1 MREKIQKWEEEIEG
15 ILERQKEMNAK
26 YNNTV
31 RELRKKIQEAERE
44 LTLKNNELIAE
55 TVRAIYGEVNEENLE
70 SFRRLMISMKGQG
83 TRPLSGEV

>member
-1 MREKIQKWEEEIEG
+1 MRDKIWQWEEDIKVL
-15 ILERQKEMNAK
+15 LERKKEMNAK
-26 YNNTV
+26 YDNTI
-31 RELRKKIQEAERE
+31 RELRKKIQNAERE

-83 TRPLSGEV
+83 TRPPSGEV